1 MRLKWLESLPL
12 RPIVVIASVS
22 STSPSCPHLYRL
34 IAAIPSQTARSRP
47 KFIPEMKA
55 AGALHFAG
63 FAGGVIAA
71 CLGCEIL
78 CLLTVHSQ

>member
-1 MRLKWLESLPL
+1 MRLKWFESLPL

-47 KFIPEMKA
+47 KSVGSRRGTPMGWSKE
-55 AGALHFAG
+55 
-63 FAGGVIAA
+63 
-71 CLGCEIL
+71 
-78 CLLTVHSQ
+78 TPS